1 VGRIRII
8 AGALRGRRIEV
19 PSGLS
24 VRPTP
29 DRVREALFSALG
41 HDLDGQ
47 SVMDAYAGSGALGFE
62 ALSRGAERVTF
73 MEREANAVAA
83 IRANAALLGVE
94 TVATILSGDV
104 ETLLLS
110 DRLPGP
116 FDLVIADPPYDHGP
130 AGPLLTLLAAPGVL
144 RGGAT
149 VVFQR
154 DSKTPAVDDPAGPIS
169 WTRTRRYGRTCLDY
183 YTVAPSGTERLETT

>member
-47 SVMDAYAGSGALGFE
+47 NVIDVYAGSGALGFE
-62 ALSRGAERVTF
+62 ALSRGAAHVTF
-73 MEREANAVAA
+73 IEREASALAA
-83 IRANAALLGVE
+83 LRANAALLGVE
-94 TVATILSGDV
+94 TVVTILSGDV
-104 ETLLLS
+104 ETLLAP

-116 FDLVIADPPYDHGP
+116 FDLVLADPPYDHGP
-130 AGPLLTLLAAPGVL
+130 AGPLLSHLAAPGIL
-144 RGGAT
+144 RVGAT
-149 VVFQR
+149 IVFQR
-154 DSKTPAVDDPAGPIS
+154 DSKTPAVEDAAGPVS

-183 YTVAPSGTERLETT
+183 YRVAPSTGKRPETA